1 MPVDGVI
8 NFRKPCGM
16 TSQSAVNTVKRIFG
30 SQKAGHCGTL
40 DPDASG
46 VLPVMLGKAV
56 RLSEYLTDHDKSYK
70 AFIGFGKLTD
80 TGDAG
85 GKTLRED
92 GHIPPF
98 EEIKR
103 AASSFEGGYEQ
114 TPPMY
119 SALKVNGRK
128 LVDAARKGVEIERRP
143 RFVNISRCA
152 AEEEA
157 EGIALYVECSRGTY
171 IRTLCED
178 IARKAGALGYMES
191 LCRTRVGEFRID
203 DSVTLDEL
211 KNMEECER
219 EKLII
224 PAEVVLSALPELHLA
239 PFHEKLIR
247 CGCAVDLRK
256 ISRTLP
262 QEEREYRLYGENGFF
277 AAGKTTFSDGILCLK
292 QKKLFV

>member
-1 MPVDGVI
+1 MSADGVL
-8 NFRKPCGM
+8 NFCKPRGM

-30 SQKAGHCGTL
+30 AQKAGHCGTL
-40 DPDASG
+40 DPDACG

-56 RLSEYLTDHDKSYK
+56 WLSEYLTDHDKSYK
-70 AFIGFGKLTD
+70 AFIGFGKSTD

-85 GKTLRED
+85 GKTLSEN
-92 GHIPPF
+92 GYIPPF

-103 AASSFEGGYEQ
+103 AAASFVGGYEQ
-114 TPPMY
+114 LPPMY
-119 SALKVNGRK
+119 SALKINGQK
-128 LVDAARKGVEIERRP
+128 LVNAARKGVEIERRP

-157 EGIALYVECSRGTY
+157 GMVALYVECSRGTY

-178 IARKAGALGYMES
+178 IARGAGALGYMES
-191 LCRTRVGEFRID
+191 LCRTRVGEFRIE

-211 KNMEECER
+211 KTMDACGR
-219 EKLII
+219 EKLLI
-224 PAEVVLSALPELHLA
+224 PVCAVLSSLPELRLA

-247 CGCAVDLRK
+247 CGCAVDVRK
-256 ISRTLP
+256 IAPSLP
-262 QEEREYRLYGENGFF
+262 PEEREYRLYGENGFF
-277 AAGKTTFSDGILCLK
+277 ATGKTTFSDGILCLK